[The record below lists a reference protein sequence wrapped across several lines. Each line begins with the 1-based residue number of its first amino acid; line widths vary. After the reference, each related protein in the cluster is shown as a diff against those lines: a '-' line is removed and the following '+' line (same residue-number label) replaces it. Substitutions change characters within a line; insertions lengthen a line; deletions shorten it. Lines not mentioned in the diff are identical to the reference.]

1 MFTLS
6 FKSILINLS
15 VFLLEKTQKIQ
26 HFEQDLAL
34 IYEIFKIGL
43 QNDPDLLSIFLHREF
58 QNVPI
63 NFKIVLN

>member
-34 IYEIFKIGL
+34 IYEIFKISL
-43 QNDPDLLSIFLHREF
+43 QNDPDLLSIFLHRKF

>member
-34 IYEIFKIGL
+34 IYEIFKISL

-63 NFKIVLN
+63 NCKIVLN